1 MKKLLTLFAAF
12 LFCLP
17 ETVLAFGHTTVLQE
31 HYADGN
37 AEGVVP
43 YVDGLKEQYLEN
55 NLNHVIKE
63 KANALGKEAGGKAV
77 LSYQITVNR
86 PTLFSVILKAEG
98 DKTVYDGLNLDT
110 TSGKEVEPRDLLYT
124 NTAEYTEKLLGKD
137 FVFGENGIL
146 LPAAPGGAYTTSV
159 PYASLVKSINVAEGA
174 RLLTS
179 YKLTQDAA
187 DKTLVLHPGELVAL
201 YLDANPT
208 TGNTWQLLD
217 QSSQG
222 GFANLGHSFY
232 LPMVNESGQ
241 NGSPGSTI
249 LFLSFTQAGDYNI
262 TAEYAKTINLPLK
275 DIVFNF
281 KVI

>member
-98 DKTVYDGLNLDT
+98 DL
-110 TSGKEVEPRDLLYT
+110 
-124 NTAEYTEKLLGKD
+124 
-137 FVFGENGIL
+137 GIL
-146 LPAAPGGAYTTSV
+146 PV
-159 PYASLVKSINVAEGA
+159 
-174 RLLTS
+174 
-179 YKLTQDAA
+179 D
-187 DKTLVLHPGELVAL
+187 H
-201 YLDANPT
+201 
-208 TGNTWQLLD
+208 
-217 QSSQG
+217 QG
-222 GFANLGHSFY
+222 R
-232 LPMVNESGQ
+232 
-241 NGSPGSTI
+241 SP
-249 LFLSFTQAGDYNI
+249 
-262 TAEYAKTINLPLK
+262 
-275 DIVFNF
+275 
-281 KVI
+281 

>member
-1 MKKLLTLFAAF
+1 MLLS
-12 LFCLP
+12 FCLP

-63 KANALGKEAGGKAV
+63 KANALGKAAGARRCCP
-77 LSYQITVNR
+77 YQITWVNR
-86 PTLFSVILKAEG
+86 PTLFSVIPKAEG

-137 FVFGENGIL
+137 FVFRGKRDSVAGGSGGRVYHQCTLCVPGKIHQCGGGG
-146 LPAAPGGAYTTSV
+146 PAPDQLQADPRRCGQDPGTA
-159 PYASLVKSINVAEGA
+159 
-174 RLLTS
+174 
-179 YKLTQDAA
+179 
-187 DKTLVLHPGELVAL
+187 PGELVAL
-201 YLDANPT
+201 YLDANPPRAIL
-208 TGNTWQLLD
+208 WQLFD

-222 GFANLGHSFY
+222 GFANLGHSFF
-232 LPMVNESGQ
+232 LPFGERIRPKWFSRQHHFVPELY
-241 NGSPGSTI
+241 PGRG
-249 LFLSFTQAGDYNI
+249 LQDKG
-262 TAEYAKTINLPLK
+262 
-275 DIVFNF
+275 
-281 KVI
+281 